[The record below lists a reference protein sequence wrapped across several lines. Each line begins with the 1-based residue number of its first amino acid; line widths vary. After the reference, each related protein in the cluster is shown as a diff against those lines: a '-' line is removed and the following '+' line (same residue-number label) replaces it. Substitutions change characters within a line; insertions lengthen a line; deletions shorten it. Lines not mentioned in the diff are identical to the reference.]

1 MDMMLFDYVSLSNTP
16 LPALIED
23 SMTLKQIED
32 EAMIKLFELF
42 NESKKQ
48 VFVAIDKAESYSDDI
63 QYRQYLVRLQ
73 YWNYLPDMNCLVEL
87 GINLRKNK

>member
-48 VFVAIDKAESYSDDI
+48 VFVAIYKAESYSDDNTVPPVFSKTTVLELSAGHELFG
-63 QYRQYLVRLQ
+63 RA
-73 YWNYLPDMNCLVEL
+73 WNKSEE
-87 GINLRKNK
+87 K